1 MPRSIKLEKKL
12 ERFIKKI
19 LLIEVK
25 GKNSRRN
32 LYFNTKINLTDI
44 FVQRK
49 TLED

>member
-19 LLIEVK
+19 LLIEFK
-25 GKNSRRN
+25 GKSFRRN
-32 LYFNTKINLTDI
+32 LHFDTKVNSTDI